1 MSRNAWG
8 FSFLLEGVSE
18 GVSLKSERGVEREC
32 SSEELGD
39 RYLCGR
45 RVLALCASKVKLPLF
60 VSLELPL
67 CSPRLYILGIIP
79 SALVSLS
86 AWGYNTF
93 LAMIQKASSHESRNL
108 SRSTRKTNGQ
118 HK

>member
-1 MSRNAWG
+1 M
-8 FSFLLEGVSE
+8 
-18 GVSLKSERGVEREC
+18 
-32 SSEELGD
+32 SSEELGESF
-39 RYLCGR
+39 LCGR
-45 RVLALCASKVKLPLF
+45 RVLVLCASKVKLPLS

-93 LAMIQKASSHESRNL
+93 LAMIQKASIMSPVTLVAPQGRPMDSISNL
-108 SRSTRKTNGQ
+108 RYLRILLL
-118 HK
+118 

>member
-1 MSRNAWG
+1 MLGGSLFFVRR
-8 FSFLLEGVSE
+8 SFFGA
-18 GVSLKSERGVEREC
+18 GERGVERGL

-60 VSLELPL
+60 VSLELSL
-67 CSPRLYILGIIP
+67 CSSRLYILGIIP

-93 LAMIQKASSHESRNL
+93 LAMIQKASSHESHNL
-108 SRSTRKTNGQ
+108 SRSARKTNRQ

>member
-1 MSRNAWG
+1 M
-8 FSFLLEGVSE
+8 
-18 GVSLKSERGVEREC
+18 SLKSERGVERGC
-32 SSEELGD
+32 SSEELGNPF
-39 RYLCGR
+39 LCVG

-60 VSLELPL
+60 VSLELSLFSSRL
-67 CSPRLYILGIIP
+67 CILGIIP

-93 LAMIQKASSHESRNL
+93 LAMIQKASSHEFHNL
-108 SRSTRKTNGQ
+108 SRPARKTNRQ

>member
-1 MSRNAWG
+1 MLGGSLFFVGR
-8 FSFLLEGVSE
+8 SLSE
-18 GVSLKSERGVEREC
+18 DREREVKGS

-60 VSLELPL
+60 VSLELSL
-67 CSPRLYILGIIP
+67 YSSRLYILGIIP

-93 LAMIQKASSHESRNL
+93 PAMI
-108 SRSTRKTNGQ
+108 
-118 HK
+118 

>member
-1 MSRNAWG
+1 MLGGSLFYLKGSCSAGGERRREGMFERRVWG
-8 FSFLLEGVSE
+8 IPF
-18 GVSLKSERGVEREC
+18 
-32 SSEELGD
+32 
-39 RYLCGR
+39 LCGR

-93 LAMIQKASSHESRNL
+93 LAMIQKASSHEFHNL
-108 SRSTRKTNGQ
+108 SRPARKTNRQ